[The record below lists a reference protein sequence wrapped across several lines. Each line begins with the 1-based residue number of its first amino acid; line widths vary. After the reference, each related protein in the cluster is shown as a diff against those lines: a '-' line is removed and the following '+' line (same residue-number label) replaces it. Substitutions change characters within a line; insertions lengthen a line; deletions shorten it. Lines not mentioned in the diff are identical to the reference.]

1 MERPDWSAAAAMLA
15 DVKRAWAGIDEVQ
28 QRVLAVTGVA
38 WSDDRLI
45 KVVVGPRGQI
55 VELDIDPRVYR
66 NPNSKA
72 LAASIVATARLAAED
87 AAKQTAALIDET
99 LPSDLKMDQIGGGFA
114 KLIRSHDAD
123 LRKEE
128 GEEHG

>member
-15 DVKRAWAGIDEVQ
+15 DVKRAWAGIDDVQ
-28 QRVLAVTGVA
+28 QRVLSVTGVA

-45 KVVVGPRGQI
+45 KAVVGPRGQL
-55 VELDIDPRVYR
+55 VELEIDPRVYR
-66 NPNSKA
+66 NPNSTA
-72 LAASIVATARLAAED
+72 LAASIVATARRAAED

-99 LPSDLKMDQIGGGFA
+99 LPGDLTLDQIGGLNFA

-123 LRKEE
+123 LPKED
-128 GEEHG
+128 EEHG